1 MLPALVLILLFIIL
15 LFPQFWVQ
23 KVIKKY
29 SSPIETLPGT
39 GGELAKHLV
48 DPFKLDGVSIKK
60 VENGNDHYNPET
72 KTIALSESN
81 HDEKSLAAVT
91 IAAHEFG
98 HALQH
103 NTNYKPLLLRTTL
116 AKFAAAAEKI
126 ASVILIASPF
136 AFILGKIPAVGLIML
151 LAGFTIMCLPVI
163 LHIIT
168 LPVEFDASFNRAL
181 PILSEGEYLSP
192 STMPIAKKIL
202 TAAALTYVSASL
214 SSLLNFYRWFLILRR

>member
-1 MLPALVLILLFIIL
+1 MLPAFVLILLFIIL

-29 SSPIETLPGT
+29 SEPIETLPGT
-39 GGELAKHLV
+39 GGELAQHLIKR
-48 DPFKLDGVSIKK
+48 FKLDGVSIKK

-81 HDEKSLAAVT
+81 YNEKSLAAVT

-103 NTNYKPLLLRTTL
+103 KTNYKPLLLRTNL
-116 AKFAAAAEKI
+116 AKFAAIAEKV

-136 AFILGKIPAVGLIML
+136 AFILAKIPAVGLIML

-181 PILSEGEYLSP
+181 PILSEGEYLSS

>member
-1 MLPALVLILLFIIL
+1 MLPAFVLILLFIIL

-29 SSPIETLPGT
+29 SEPIKTLPGT
-39 GGELAKHLV
+39 GGELAQHLIKR
-48 DPFKLDGVSIKK
+48 FKLDGVSIKK

-81 HDEKSLAAVT
+81 YNEKSLAAVT

-103 NTNYKPLLLRTTL
+103 KTNYKPLLLRTNL
-116 AKFAAAAEKI
+116 AKFAAIAEKV

-136 AFILGKIPAVGLIML
+136 AFILAKIPAVGLIML
-151 LAGFTIMCLPVI
+151 LAGFTIMCLPII

-181 PILSEGEYLSP
+181 PILSEGEYLSS

>member
-1 MLPALVLILLFIIL
+1 MLPAFVLILLFIIL

-29 SSPIETLPGT
+29 SEPIKTLPGT
-39 GGELAKHLV
+39 GGELAQHLV
-48 DPFKLDGVSIKK
+48 KRFKLDGVSIKK

-81 HDEKSLAAVT
+81 YNEKSLAAVT

-103 NTNYKPLLLRTTL
+103 KTNYKPLLLRTNL
-116 AKFAAAAEKI
+116 AKFAAIAEKV
-126 ASVILIASPF
+126 ASLILIASPF
-136 AFILGKIPAVGLIML
+136 AFILAKIPAVGLIML

-181 PILSEGEYLSP
+181 PILSEGEYLSS

>member
-1 MLPALVLILLFIIL
+1 MLPAFVLILLFIIL

-29 SSPIETLPGT
+29 SEPIKTLPGT
-39 GGELAKHLV
+39 GGELAQHLV
-48 DPFKLDGVSIKK
+48 ERFKLDGVSIKK

-81 HDEKSLAAVT
+81 YNEKSLAAVT

-103 NTNYKPLLLRTTL
+103 KTNYKPLLLRTNL
-116 AKFAAAAEKI
+116 AKFAAIAEKV

-136 AFILGKIPAVGLIML
+136 AFILAKIPAVGLIML

-181 PILSEGEYLSP
+181 PILSEGEYLSS

>member
-1 MLPALVLILLFIIL
+1 MIRSKVFAMLYSPL
-15 LFPQFWVQ
+15 Q

-29 SSPIETLPGT
+29 SEPIKTLPGT
-39 GGELAKHLV
+39 GGELAQHLV
-48 DPFKLDGVSIKK
+48 ERFKLDGVSIKK

-81 HDEKSLAAVT
+81 YNEKSLAAVT

-103 NTNYKPLLLRTTL
+103 KTNYKPLLLRTNL
-116 AKFAAAAEKI
+116 AKFAAIAEKV

-136 AFILGKIPAVGLIML
+136 AFILAKIPAVGLIML

-181 PILSEGEYLSP
+181 PILSEGEYLSS

>member
-1 MLPALVLILLFIIL
+1 MLPAFVLILLFIIL

-29 SSPIETLPGT
+29 SEPIKTLPGT
-39 GGELAKHLV
+39 GGELAQHLV
-48 DPFKLDGVSIKK
+48 ERFKLDGVSIKK

-81 HDEKSLAAVT
+81 YNEKSLAAVT

-103 NTNYKPLLLRTTL
+103 KTNYKPLLLRTNL
-116 AKFAAAAEKI
+116 AKFAAIAEKV

-136 AFILGKIPAVGLIML
+136 AFILAKIPAVGLIML

-181 PILSEGEYLSP
+181 PILREGEYLSS

>member
-1 MLPALVLILLFIIL
+1 MLPAFVLILLFIAL
-15 LFPQFWVQ
+15 LLPQFWVK

-29 SSPIETLPGT
+29 SEPIKTLPGT
-39 GGELAKHLV
+39 GGELAQHLINR
-48 DPFKLDGVSIKK
+48 FELDGVSIKK

-103 NTNYKPLLLRTTL
+103 KTNYKPLLLRTNL
-116 AKFAAAAEKI
+116 AKFAAVAEKI

-136 AFILGKIPAVGLIML
+136 AFVLAKIPAVGLIML

-181 PILSEGEYLSP
+181 PILNEGEYLSQ

>member
-1 MLPALVLILLFIIL
+1 MLPAFVLILLFITL
-15 LFPQFWVQ
+15 LLPQFWVK

-29 SSPIETLPGT
+29 SEPIKTLPGT
-39 GGELAKHLV
+39 GGELAQHLINR
-48 DPFKLDGVSIKK
+48 FELDGVSIKK

-81 HDEKSLAAVT
+81 YDEKSLAAVT

-103 NTNYKPLLLRTTL
+103 KTNYKPLLLRTNL
-116 AKFAAAAEKI
+116 AKFAAVAEKI

-136 AFILGKIPAVGLIML
+136 AFVLAKIPAIGLIML

-181 PILSEGEYLSP
+181 PILNEGEYLSQ

-202 TAAALTYVSASL
+202 MAAALTYVSASL

>member
-1 MLPALVLILLFIIL
+1 MLPAFVLILLFIIL

-29 SSPIETLPGT
+29 SEPIKTLPGT
-39 GGELAKHLV
+39 GGELAQHLV
-48 DPFKLDGVSIKK
+48 KRFKLDGVSIKK

-81 HDEKSLAAVT
+81 YNEKSLAAVT

-103 NTNYKPLLLRTTL
+103 KTNYKPLLLRTNL
-116 AKFAAAAEKI
+116 AKFAAIAEKV

-136 AFILGKIPAVGLIML
+136 AFILAKIPAVGLIML
-151 LAGFTIMCLPVI
+151 LAGFTIMCLPII

-181 PILSEGEYLSP
+181 PILSEGEYLSS

>member
-1 MLPALVLILLFIIL
+1 MLPAFVLILLFIIL

-29 SSPIETLPGT
+29 SEPIKTLPGT
-39 GGELAKHLV
+39 GGELAQHLV
-48 DPFKLDGVSIKK
+48 ERFKLDGVSIKK

-81 HDEKSLAAVT
+81 YNEKSLAAVT

-103 NTNYKPLLLRTTL
+103 KTNYKPQLLRTNL
-116 AKFAAAAEKI
+116 AKFAAIAEKV

-136 AFILGKIPAVGLIML
+136 AFILAKIPAVGLIML

-181 PILSEGEYLSP
+181 PILSEGEYLSS

>member
-1 MLPALVLILLFIIL
+1 MLPAFVLILLFIIL

-29 SSPIETLPGT
+29 SEPIKTLPGT
-39 GGELAKHLV
+39 GGELAQHLV
-48 DPFKLDGVSIKK
+48 ERFKLDGVSIKK

-81 HDEKSLAAVT
+81 YNEKSLAAVT

-98 HALQH
+98 HVLQH
-103 NTNYKPLLLRTTL
+103 KTNYKPLLLRTNL
-116 AKFAAAAEKI
+116 AKFAAIAEKV

-136 AFILGKIPAVGLIML
+136 AFILAKIPAVGLIML

-181 PILSEGEYLSP
+181 PILSEGEYLSS

>member
-1 MLPALVLILLFIIL
+1 MLPALVLILVFIIL

-48 DPFKLDGVSIKK
+48 DRFKLDGVSIKK
-60 VENGNDHYNPET
+60 VENGNDHYTPET

-81 HDEKSLAAVT
+81 YNEKSLAAVT

-103 NTNYKPLLLRTTL
+103 KTNYKPLLLRTNL
-116 AKFAAAAEKI
+116 AKFAAIAEKV

-136 AFILGKIPAVGLIML
+136 AFILAKIPAVGLIML

-181 PILSEGEYLSP
+181 PILSEGEYLSS

>member
-1 MLPALVLILLFIIL
+1 MLPAFVLILLFIIL

-29 SSPIETLPGT
+29 SEPIKTLPGT
-39 GGELAKHLV
+39 GGELAQHLIKR
-48 DPFKLDGVSIKK
+48 FELDGVSIKK

-81 HDEKSLAAVT
+81 HDGKSLAAVT

-103 NTNYKPLLLRTTL
+103 KTNYKPLLLRTNL
-116 AKFAAAAEKI
+116 AKFAAIAEKV
-126 ASVILIASPF
+126 ASVILVASPF
-136 AFILGKIPAVGLIML
+136 AFILAKIPAVGLIML

-163 LHIIT
+163 LHIVT

-192 STMPIAKKIL
+192 STIPIAKKIL

>member
-1 MLPALVLILLFIIL
+1 MLPAFVLILLFIIL

-29 SSPIETLPGT
+29 SEPIKTLPGT
-39 GGELAKHLV
+39 GGELAQHLV
-48 DPFKLDGVSIKK
+48 ERFKLDGVSIKK
-60 VENGNDHYNPET
+60 VENGYDHYNPET

-81 HDEKSLAAVT
+81 YNEKSLAAVT

-103 NTNYKPLLLRTTL
+103 KTNYKPLLLRTNL
-116 AKFAAAAEKI
+116 AKIAAIAEKV
-126 ASVILIASPF
+126 AALILIASPF
-136 AFILGKIPAVGLIML
+136 AFILAKIPAVGLIML

-181 PILSEGEYLSP
+181 PILSEGEYLSS

>member
-1 MLPALVLILLFIIL
+1 MLPAFVLILLFIIL

-29 SSPIETLPGT
+29 SEPIKTLPGT
-39 GGELAKHLV
+39 GGELAQHLV
-48 DPFKLDGVSIKK
+48 ERFKLDGVSIKK

-81 HDEKSLAAVT
+81 YNEKSLAAVT

-103 NTNYKPLLLRTTL
+103 KTNYKPLLLRTNL
-116 AKFAAAAEKI
+116 AKFAAIAEKV

-136 AFILGKIPAVGLIML
+136 AFILAKIPAVGLIML
-151 LAGFTIMCLPVI
+151 LAGFTIMCLPII

-181 PILSEGEYLSP
+181 PILSEGEYLSS

>member
-1 MLPALVLILLFIIL
+1 MLPVLALIILFVILLL
-15 LFPQFWVQ
+15 PQFWVQ

-29 SSPIETLPGT
+29 SVPVETLQGT
-39 GGELAKHLV
+39 GGELAQHLV
-48 DPFKLDGVSIKK
+48 KRFKLDEVSIEK

-81 HDEKSLAAVT
+81 YDQKSLAAVT
-91 IAAHEFG
+91 IAVHEFG

-103 NTNYKPLLLRTTL
+103 KTNYKPLLLRTNL
-116 AKFAAAAEKI
+116 AKFAAIAEKI
-126 ASVILIASPF
+126 ASIILIASPF
-136 AFILGKIPAVGLIML
+136 AFILAKIPAVGLIML

-181 PILSEGEYLSP
+181 PILSEGGYLSE
-192 STMPIAKKIL
+192 SAMPIAKKIL

>member
-1 MLPALVLILLFIIL
+1 MLPAFVLILLFIIL

-29 SSPIETLPGT
+29 SEPIKTLPGT
-39 GGELAKHLV
+39 GGELAQHLV
-48 DPFKLDGVSIKK
+48 ERFKLDGVSIKK

-81 HDEKSLAAVT
+81 YNEKSLAAVT

-103 NTNYKPLLLRTTL
+103 KTNYKPLLLRTNL
-116 AKFAAAAEKI
+116 AKFAAIAEKV
-126 ASVILIASPF
+126 ASLILIASPF
-136 AFILGKIPAVGLIML
+136 AFILAKIPAVGLIML

-181 PILSEGEYLSP
+181 PILSEGEYLSS

>member
-1 MLPALVLILLFIIL
+1 MLPAFVLILLFIIL

-29 SSPIETLPGT
+29 SEPIKTLPGT
-39 GGELAKHLV
+39 GEELAQHLINR
-48 DPFKLDGVSIKK
+48 FELDDVSIKK

-81 HDEKSLAAVT
+81 HDGKSLAAVT

-103 NTNYKPLLLRTTL
+103 KTNYKPLLLRTNL
-116 AKFAAAAEKI
+116 AKFAAIAEKV
-126 ASVILIASPF
+126 ASVILVASPF
-136 AFILGKIPAVGLIML
+136 AFILAKIPAVGLIML

-163 LHIIT
+163 LHIVT

-192 STMPIAKKIL
+192 STIPIAKKIL

>member
-1 MLPALVLILLFIIL
+1 MQPAFVLILLFIIL

-23 KVIKKY
+23 RVIKKY
-29 SSPIETLPGT
+29 SEPIKTMPGT
-39 GGELAKHLV
+39 GGELAQHLIKR
-48 DPFKLDGVSIKK
+48 FKLDGVSIKK

-81 HDEKSLAAVT
+81 YNEKSLAAVT

-103 NTNYKPLLLRTTL
+103 KTNYKPLLLRTNL
-116 AKFAAAAEKI
+116 AKFAAIAEKI

-136 AFILGKIPAVGLIML
+136 AFILAKIPAVGLIML

-181 PILSEGEYLSP
+181 PILSEGEYLS
-192 STMPIAKKIL
+192 SATMPIAKKIL

>member
-48 DPFKLDGVSIKK
+48 DRFKLDGVSIKK

-81 HDEKSLAAVT
+81 YNEKSLAAVT

-103 NTNYKPLLLRTTL
+103 KTNYKPLLLRTNL
-116 AKFAAAAEKI
+116 AKFAAIAEKV

-136 AFILGKIPAVGLIML
+136 AFILAKIPAVGLIML

-181 PILSEGEYLSP
+181 PILSEGEYLSS

>member
-1 MLPALVLILLFIIL
+1 MLPAIVLILLFIIL
-15 LFPQFWVQ
+15 LFPQFWVK
-23 KVIKKY
+23 KVIEKY
-29 SSPIETLPGT
+29 SMPIETLPGT
-39 GGELAKHLV
+39 GGELAQHLV
-48 DPFKLDGVSIKK
+48 DRFELDGVSIKK

-81 HDEKSLAAVT
+81 YNEKSLAAVT

-103 NTNYKPLLLRTTL
+103 KTNYKPLLLRTNL
-116 AKFAAAAEKI
+116 AKFAAIAEKV
-126 ASVILIASPF
+126 ASLILIASPF
-136 AFILGKIPAVGLIML
+136 AFILAKIPAVGLIML

-181 PILSEGEYLSP
+181 PILSEGEYLSS

>member
-1 MLPALVLILLFIIL
+1 MLPAFVLILLFIIL

-29 SSPIETLPGT
+29 SEPIKTLPGT
-39 GGELAKHLV
+39 GGELAQHLV
-48 DPFKLDGVSIKK
+48 ERFKLDGVSIKK

-81 HDEKSLAAVT
+81 YNEKSLAAVT

-103 NTNYKPLLLRTTL
+103 KTNYKPLLLRTNL
-116 AKFAAAAEKI
+116 AKFAAIAEKV
-126 ASVILIASPF
+126 ASLILIASPF
-136 AFILGKIPAVGLIML
+136 AFILAKIPAVGLIML
-151 LAGFTIMCLPVI
+151 LAGFTIMCLPII

-181 PILSEGEYLSP
+181 PILSEGEYLSS

>member
-1 MLPALVLILLFIIL
+1 MLPAFVLILLFIIL

-29 SSPIETLPGT
+29 SEPIKTLPGT
-39 GGELAKHLV
+39 GGELAQHLV
-48 DPFKLDGVSIKK
+48 KRFKPDGVSIKK

-81 HDEKSLAAVT
+81 YNEKSLAAVT

-98 HALQH
+98 PALQH
-103 NTNYKPLLLRTTL
+103 KTNYKPLLLRTNL
-116 AKFAAAAEKI
+116 AKFAAIAEKV
-126 ASVILIASPF
+126 ASLILIASPF
-136 AFILGKIPAVGLIML
+136 AFILAKIPAVGLIML

-181 PILSEGEYLSP
+181 PILSEGEYLSS

>member
-1 MLPALVLILLFIIL
+1 MLPAFVLILLFIIL

-29 SSPIETLPGT
+29 SEPIKTLPGT
-39 GGELAKHLV
+39 GEELAQHLINR
-48 DPFKLDGVSIKK
+48 FELDDVSIKK

-81 HDEKSLAAVT
+81 HDGKSLAAVT

-103 NTNYKPLLLRTTL
+103 KTNYKPLLLRTNL
-116 AKFAAAAEKI
+116 AKFAAIAEKV
-126 ASVILIASPF
+126 ASVILVASPF
-136 AFILGKIPAVGLIML
+136 AFILAKIPAVGLIML

-163 LHIIT
+163 LHIVT

-181 PILSEGEYLSP
+181 PILSEDEYLSP
-192 STMPIAKKIL
+192 STIPIAKKIL

>member
-48 DPFKLDGVSIKK
+48 DRFKLDGVSIKK

-103 NTNYKPLLLRTTL
+103 NTN
-116 AKFAAAAEKI
+116 
-126 ASVILIASPF
+126 
-136 AFILGKIPAVGLIML
+136 
-151 LAGFTIMCLPVI
+151 
-163 LHIIT
+163 
-168 LPVEFDASFNRAL
+168 
-181 PILSEGEYLSP
+181 
-192 STMPIAKKIL
+192 
-202 TAAALTYVSASL
+202 
-214 SSLLNFYRWFLILRR
+214 

>member
-1 MLPALVLILLFIIL
+1 MLPAFVLILLFIIL

-29 SSPIETLPGT
+29 SEPIKTLPGT
-39 GGELAKHLV
+39 GGELAQHLIKR
-48 DPFKLDGVSIKK
+48 FKLDGVSIEK

-81 HDEKSLAAVT
+81 YNEKSLAAVT

-103 NTNYKPLLLRTTL
+103 KTNYKPLLLRTNL
-116 AKFAAAAEKI
+116 AKFAAIAEKV

-136 AFILGKIPAVGLIML
+136 AFILAKIPAVGLIML

-181 PILSEGEYLSP
+181 PILSEGEYLSS

>member
-1 MLPALVLILLFIIL
+1 MLPAFVLILLFIIL

-29 SSPIETLPGT
+29 SEPIKTLPGT
-39 GGELAKHLV
+39 GGELAQHLV
-48 DPFKLDGVSIKK
+48 ERFKLDGVSIKK

-81 HDEKSLAAVT
+81 YNEKSLAAVT

-103 NTNYKPLLLRTTL
+103 KTNYKPLLLRTNL
-116 AKFAAAAEKI
+116 AKFAAIAEKV
-126 ASVILIASPF
+126 ASLILIASPF
-136 AFILGKIPAVGLIML
+136 AFILAKIPAVGLIML

-181 PILSEGEYLSP
+181 PILSEGEYLSS

-202 TAAALTYVSASL
+202 TAAALTYVYASL

>member
-1 MLPALVLILLFIIL
+1 MLPAFVLILLFIIL

-29 SSPIETLPGT
+29 SEPIKTLPGT
-39 GGELAKHLV
+39 GGELAQHLV
-48 DPFKLDGVSIKK
+48 KRFKLDGVSIKK

-81 HDEKSLAAVT
+81 YNEKSLAAVT

-103 NTNYKPLLLRTTL
+103 KTNYKPLLLRTNL
-116 AKFAAAAEKI
+116 AKFAAIAEKV

-136 AFILGKIPAVGLIML
+136 AFILAKIPAVGLIML

-181 PILSEGEYLSP
+181 PILSEGEYLSS

>member
-1 MLPALVLILLFIIL
+1 MLPAIVLILLCIIL

-29 SSPIETLPGT
+29 SEPIKTLPGT
-39 GGELAKHLV
+39 GGELAQHLV
-48 DPFKLDGVSIKK
+48 NRFELDGVSIKK

-81 HDEKSLAAVT
+81 YDEKSLAAIT

-103 NTNYKPLLLRTTL
+103 KKNYKPLLLRTNL
-116 AKFAAAAEKI
+116 AKFAAIAEKV
-126 ASVILIASPF
+126 ASIFLIASPF
-136 AFILGKIPAVGLIML
+136 AFILAKIPAVGLIML

-168 LPVEFDASFNRAL
+168 LPVEFDASFNRSL

-202 TAAALTYVSASL
+202 TAAALTYVSDSL

>member
-1 MLPALVLILLFIIL
+1 MLPAFVLILLFIIL

-29 SSPIETLPGT
+29 SEPIKTLPGT
-39 GGELAKHLV
+39 GGELAQHLV
-48 DPFKLDGVSIKK
+48 KRFKLDGVSIKK

-81 HDEKSLAAVT
+81 YNEKSLAAVT

-103 NTNYKPLLLRTTL
+103 KTNYKPLLLRTNL
-116 AKFAAAAEKI
+116 AKFAAIAEKI

-136 AFILGKIPAVGLIML
+136 AFILAKIPAVGLIML

-181 PILSEGEYLSP
+181 PILSEGEYLSS